1 MKKVGSLLLLLMV
14 MMPAW
19 AETATGTPEVGKHV
33 AGNMDAASMILS
45 LLMVLA
51 LIVIGAYILKK
62 FNLTNTQSDGIK
74 IVTSLHLS
82 TKEKLVVVQ
91 VGDKQLLL
99 GVTAN
104 QINVLD
110 TLAEPLEVK
119 APVNQQFAESIQKLL
134 KKQS

>member
-1 MKKVGSLLLLLMV
+1 MKRVGHFLVLLMV
-14 MMPAW
+14 MGSAW
-19 AETATGTPEVGKHV
+19 AESEAQPLQVGKHV
-33 AGNMDAASMILS
+33 AGNMDATSMILS

-51 LIVIGAYILKK
+51 IIILSAFILKK
-62 FNLTNTQSDGIK
+62 FNVTNSQSDGLK

-99 GVTAN
+99 GVTSN

-110 TLAEPLEVK
+110 TLTDPLEVK
-119 APVNQQFAESIQKLL
+119 APVNQQFANTIQKLL